1 MISYENKISL
11 YSFLKLIQ
19 LDTESWNNHLF
30 GIQKIHVYL
39 KALANMCNF
48 FNSFHILK
56 SSPDHKNC
64 FIY

>member
-1 MISYENKISL
+1 MISYKNKISL

-30 GIQKIHVYL
+30 SIQKIHVYL

-48 FNSFHILK
+48 FNYTE
-56 SSPDHKNC
+56 PN
-64 FIY
+64 